1 MIEVEALDFTQTFEI
16 YDDFRGE
23 EKTTLLDKY
32 SALLGVSTSEDF
44 ESIYKE
50 AYDYVMQT
58 IYNYYDNYY
67 LTSATKDRFLTL
79 LGTILSGKLPAYKV
93 MYDNYLDAR
102 NQTYSTLGGRKT
114 KSSGGGS
121 GSSSGG
127 QTFANTPEV
136 IDSGVDYVDQ
146 YSTSKNKYSNSRSDK
161 YEKEYTETLNA
172 SVKQL
177 WENVKSIPDDIY
189 KEVITITAKLF
200 FSETMEERSYPCAY
214 MTLTKAVEELQK
226 KQVTGIEQDLLDT
239 YDLVTTITTDAL
251 NFTKTTSL
259 KVFKDIADA
268 YYEENKE
275 RIDTLTGRMEE
286 AESDIEGLKVKT
298 NNSVKNVTHDYD
310 TSTRKLTLRYT
321 LNDDT
326 IKTSTLTLPLCSLTN
341 SGLMTAEQFSKL
353 DQVVL
358 YGTNFVPTGR
368 KFAVQ
373 QDEDHD
379 LYVEVPEDTY
389 DLPIASGTTLG
400 GIKVGKNL
408 SIDADGTLNASDGE
422 GFTAGDGLETDTSGV
437 TKVKVDSLTTNFNAS
452 KQVEV
457 LTDGESIQAGASGL
471 EVKVDNST
479 IKIGDNGLEVVSGG
493 SGGSGLEST
502 GNTNVSLWEVSS
514 GQQLFTPAYSVTSI
528 SYAANK
534 IYFFSNGIEI
544 GYTGYTDTQTIT
556 LPEMNI
562 EDFVCV
568 ILSMSNASSFTG
580 LSSIYAYYTHN
591 RLFVVVNYSDGTKEK
606 IECNTTF
613 YIRYYKLVSTY
624 YYAGMYFVRK
634 ESTTNT
640 KTYSGSKEFVV
651 RNLSAK
657 EYVHNKYDGGT
668 SYGTIYSGYEYN
680 YIPSLTSTTN
690 LPLIYK
696 VKKDSTWF

>member
-1 MIEVEALDFTQTFEI
+1 MLEVEALDFTQTFET
-16 YDDFRGE
+16 YDSFRDE

-32 SALLGVSTSEDF
+32 SALLGVSTSDDF

-102 NQTYSTLGGRKT
+102 NQTYNTLGGRKT

-251 NFTKTTSL
+251 NFSVTTSL

-268 YYEENKE
+268 YYEENKG
-275 RIDTLTGRMEE
+275 RIDTLTGRMDT
-286 AESDIEGLKVKT
+286 AESDIEVLKVKA
-298 NNSVKNVTHDYD
+298 NNSVKDITHDYD

-358 YGTNFVPTGR
+358 YGTNFAPTGR

-379 LYVEVPEDTY
+379 LYVEVPE
-389 DLPIASGTTLG
+389 SG
-400 GIKVGKNL
+400 
-408 SIDADGTLNASDGE
+408 S
-422 GFTAGDGLETDTSGV
+422 GFEAGDGLETDTSGV
-437 TKVKVDSLTTNFNAS
+437 TKVKVDTLTTNFNAS

-457 LTDGESIQAGASGL
+457 LTDGESIQAGANGL

-479 IKIGDNGLEVVSGG
+479 IKIGNNGLEAIGGSSGG
-493 SGGSGLEST
+493 AEIFTDFDNVLYSGKSTSEIFTTGLTYEE
-502 GNTNVSLWEVSS
+502 NAIFFVN
-514 GQQLFTPAYSVTSI
+514 SI
-528 SYAANK
+528 YD
-534 IYFFSNGIEI
+534 FSNSVKIDDVLLSMQGISSFAPCSYYLKK
-544 GYTGYTDTQTIT
+544 GQTIKI
-556 LPEMNI
+556 N
-562 EDFVCV
+562 
-568 ILSMSNASSFTG
+568 SNLYFRAFG
-580 LSSIYAYYTHN
+580 LKS
-591 RLFVVVNYSDGTKEK
+591 
-606 IECNTTF
+606 
-613 YIRYYKLVSTY
+613 
-624 YYAGMYFVRK
+624 
-634 ESTTNT
+634 
-640 KTYSGSKEFVV
+640 
-651 RNLSAK
+651 
-657 EYVHNKYDGGT
+657 
-668 SYGTIYSGYEYN
+668 
-680 YIPSLTSTTN
+680 
-690 LPLIYK
+690 
-696 VKKDSTWF
+696 